1 MRIAILASLA
11 GHAAALAALAT
22 IDWRAA
28 DGTPAIPVAVLMPPS
43 LGDQASAP
51 SPSTSA
57 PPPPAAAS
65 APATATGE
73 PSFDLAS
80 ALADLPRPT
89 DLPPPKPRPAQ
100 PKATRLAAKPAP
112 APAPAA
118 AAQDGEASGAPPDPA
133 RGSDVASTEP
143 ATAPVVEHGPSVLPG
158 NPRPAYPPAARR
170 RSLEGRAVVRAT
182 VTAEGQVASVE
193 LRQSSRHDSLDQAA
207 LEAVRRWR
215 FAPAR
220 RGEQAIA
227 GAVDVPVVFRLED

>member
-11 GHAAALAALAT
+11 GHAVALAALAT
-22 IDWRAA
+22 IDWHAA

-57 PPPPAAAS
+57 PPPPSAAVS
-65 APATATGE
+65 APATASGE

-89 DLPPPKPRPAQ
+89 DLPPPKPRAAHPNA
-100 PKATRLAAKPAP
+100 ARHIAKPAP
-112 APAPAA
+112 ASAA
-118 AAQDGEASGAPPDPA
+118 AAQDGETSSASPVTA

-170 RSLEGRAVVRAT
+170 RSFEGRAVVRAT

-193 LRQSSRHDSLDQAA
+193 LRQSSSHDSLDQAA
-207 LEAVRRWR
+207 LDAVRRWR
-215 FAPAR
+215 FTPAR

>member
-1 MRIAILASLA
+1 MRLAMLASLA
-11 GHAAALAALAT
+11 GHAVALAALVT
-22 IDWRAA
+22 LDWRAPE
-28 DGTPAIPVAVLMPPS
+28 GTPPIPVAVLMPPS
-43 LGDQASAP
+43 LGDLASAP
-51 SPSTSA
+51 APSSAA
-57 PPPPAAAS
+57 PPPPSAAA
-65 APATATGE
+65 APAAVGGE

-89 DLPPPKPRPAQ
+89 DLPPPRPAPAP
-100 PKATRLAAKPAP
+100 PKAVRQAARPAP
-112 APAPAA
+112 APAPPAA
-118 AAQDGEASGAPPDPA
+118 SQDGVADSAAPTPP

-143 ATAPVVEHGPSVLPG
+143 ATAPVVEHGPSALPG

-182 VTAEGQVASVE
+182 ISAEGQVASVE
-193 LRQSSRHDSLDQAA
+193 LRHSSTHDALDQAA
-207 LEAVRRWR
+207 LDAVRRWK